1 MRATKTA
8 AHIPS
13 IPMILVV
20 ILALLTTATAQTGSS
35 TTTSAKKRTTAT
47 PVTAQEVQDLKQA
60 VASQQ
65 QQIKQQNQLVD
76 QLRTQLQ
83 QLVDATQQ
91 ANSNAQKAQSSVDQA
106 ASAATQ
112 AQQSATDAQKVA
124 EQASANLVETKAA
137 LAAVS
142 TKTQDEDRQIS
153 ALQALVGRFRFS
165 GDVRVRGES
174 YNQDGVPDRNRAR
187 IRVRFGVDGQL
198 NGRFHRRLCP
208 GQAGSLGDP
217 SSSNETLTNVFERKT
232 IGLDRGFITY
242 NPVAHHWLSLTGGK
256 FAYTWQRTSVTF
268 DPDIN
273 PEGFNQKASFDFSGP
288 IKNFTAQ
295 AIELLYSEAN
305 GKPGIPSQ
313 DSYAIGGQ
321 VSARVQ
327 FGPWSATPSFTT
339 LKWNRPD
346 AILQES
352 AFAVAATTTG
362 AAATATNPAVGPYPV
377 PGEGTRLRQGH
388 KSACIR
394 TLRIRS
400 QWHDQCHLRRFERC
414 ASLLFGFQLRRL
426 HHQQPI
432 ANGTQALTP
441 ELDA

>member
-35 TTTSAKKRTTAT
+35 TTTSAKKRTAAT

-60 VASQQ
+60 VAAQQ

-76 QLRTQLQ
+76 QLRSQLQ

-198 NGRFHRRLCP
+198 NEDFIAGFAL
-208 GQAGSLGDP
+208 ATGSLGDP

-242 NPVAHHWLSLTGGK
+242 NPVAH
-256 FAYTWQRTSVTF
+256 
-268 DPDIN
+268 
-273 PEGFNQKASFDFSGP
+273 
-288 IKNFTAQ
+288 
-295 AIELLYSEAN
+295 
-305 GKPGIPSQ
+305 
-313 DSYAIGGQ
+313 
-321 VSARVQ
+321 
-327 FGPWSATPSFTT
+327 
-339 LKWNRPD
+339 
-346 AILQES
+346 
-352 AFAVAATTTG
+352 
-362 AAATATNPAVGPYPV
+362 
-377 PGEGTRLRQGH
+377 
-388 KSACIR
+388 
-394 TLRIRS
+394 
-400 QWHDQCHLRRFERC
+400 
-414 ASLLFGFQLRRL
+414 
-426 HHQQPI
+426 
-432 ANGTQALTP
+432 
-441 ELDA
+441 